1 MYERDDESE
10 ATRAQTDALNAVQRP
25 AYRWT
30 VMVYFASDDVDQYD
44 VENLSKLKRAGST
57 DEVALLAQVDP
68 TTNKESTRYWLQK
81 KTKLEEDVVD
91 RFSNLDAGSPDA
103 LINFVRWGARSAPAD
118 HYMVVLWGH
127 GDGWQN
133 EDNAGRAAGRTVN
146 TKLDKEKLRERLNL
160 SKAQDPKIE
169 TLLEGLALPR
179 DQTVGGLRSPD
190 VLDGPALK
198 SAFVSLKESL
208 GRKIDI
214 LGMDSCLMAMVEVA
228 YQLRNCVD
236 YMVAC
241 EDVTPIASWPYD
253 SIFAELVSHPEMSPV
268 QLGQTVVRQ
277 YLIDYLDQTRFVTQS
292 VCHVDRSADLAS
304 AVDTLAVELIKG
316 MNDDKSR
323 LATMTARAMVQSY
336 YIKDYVDLYNF
347 CDILADLLG
356 DPKHELTCAC
366 EAVKKVV
373 GKVVGTAVT
382 HLDTFISVHG
392 YYGFPLKDSHGA
404 SIYFP
409 LRHFSN
415 LYNQLDFPH
424 STAWGRF
431 IEGYAGLIGPGKPI
445 PQKET
450 GGTIIGGHLGG
461 AGGDGQLGPGDPILI
476 PPDPLGTHRT
486 KPRGRCG
493 APPNIP

>member
-1 MYERDDESE
+1 MYERNDERE
-10 ATRAQTDALNAVQRP
+10 ATRAQRNDSNAVRRP

-44 VENLSKLKRAGST
+44 LENLSKLKRAGST

-68 TTNKESTRYWLQK
+68 TTNKESTRYWLEK
-81 KTKLEEDVVD
+81 NTKLEEDVLD
-91 RFSNLDAGSPDA
+91 RFLNFDAGSPDA

-118 HYMVVLWGH
+118 HYMVVIWGH

-146 TKLDKEKLRERLNL
+146 TKLDKKKLKERLNL
-160 SKAQDPKIE
+160 SEVQDPKIE
-169 TLLEGLALPR
+169 RLLEGLALPR
-179 DQTVGGLRSPD
+179 NRSAAGLRLPD

-198 SAFVSLKESL
+198 SAFVKLRESL

-214 LGMDSCLMAMVEVA
+214 LGMDSCLMAMVEIA
-228 YQLRNCVD
+228 YQLRNCID

-253 SIFAELVSHPEMSPV
+253 SIFRELVSHPQMSPAE
-268 QLGQTVVRQ
+268 LGQTVVRQ
-277 YLIDYLDQTRFVTQS
+277 YLIDYLDETRFVTQS
-292 VCHVDRSADLAS
+292 LCHLDRSADLAS

-316 MNDDKSR
+316 MSDNKVR
-323 LATMTARAMVQSY
+323 TATMTARAMVQSY

-347 CDILADLLG
+347 CDLLADLLG
-356 DPKHELTCAC
+356 DPKHDLTTAC
-366 EAVKKVV
+366 DSVKKVI
-373 GKVVGTAVT
+373 GKVVGTGT
-382 HLDTFISVHG
+382 HADTFISAHG

-409 LRHFSN
+409 CRHFSKQ
-415 LYNQLDFPH
+415 YNQLDFAN

-431 IEGYAGLIGPGKPI
+431 IESYTGLIGPRKPI
-445 PQKET
+445 PQTEG
-450 GGTIIGGHLGG
+450 GGTIAGGHLGG
-461 AGGDGQLGPGDPILI
+461 AVGDGQLGPGDPILI
-476 PPDPLGTHRT
+476 PPDPLRAHHA
-486 KPRGRCG
+486 K
-493 APPNIP
+493 